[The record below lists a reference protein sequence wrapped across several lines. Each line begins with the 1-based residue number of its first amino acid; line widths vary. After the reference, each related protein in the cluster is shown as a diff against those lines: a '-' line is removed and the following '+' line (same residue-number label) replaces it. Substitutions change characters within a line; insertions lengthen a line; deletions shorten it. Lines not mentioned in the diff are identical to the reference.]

1 MGQQVRVAAAAGAPF
16 AHLFLDVVERVGRV
30 NGKADEN
37 DVRVGVGERAQAAVT
52 RQLGAIGRFERV
64 THS

>member
-1 MGQQVRVAAAAGAPF
+1 
-16 AHLFLDVVERVGRV
+16 LDVVERVGRV